1 MLIRKNR
8 VTWYIYPKGYEPKG
22 LVTLEKG
29 SEISVTQKPVF
40 DEESQWKWL
49 AVTLQDKIRM
59 IPLETDTYSIILNR
73 NDESLQRT
81 IETSKRICN
90 LEKDWREKDI
100 LYLPHVFSIDKL
112 IDFAGKLNSGE

>member
-1 MLIRKNR
+1 MLIRNNK

-81 IETSKRICN
+81 IETSKRIRN
-90 LEKDWREKDI
+90 L
-100 LYLPHVFSIDKL
+100 S
-112 IDFAGKLNSGE
+112 